1 MIDDLGNVV
10 ADVPGGDGPRVLLA
24 AHLDS
29 VFPEGTDVRMGE
41 DFVEWE
47 VVPGCWLQLQEGLE
61 AGQAGPLRFAVD
73 DIEVA
78 RAFLDEAFGI
88 EAGPAVRVDVT
99 LSTCD
104 FFDPFGNPLG
114 FLQVHAA

>member
-1 MIDDLGNVV
+1 MPIATNMVTVRYAVSDIDVAEAFYERLLGRE
-10 ADVPGGDGPRVLLA
+10 P
-24 AHLDS
+24 
-29 VFPEGTDVRMGE
+29 DVRMGE

-47 VVPGCWLQLQEGLE
+47 VVPGFWLQLQERLE
-61 AGQAGPLRFAVD
+61 AGHAGPLRFAVN

-88 EAGPAVRVDVT
+88 EAGPAVRVDAT

-114 FLQVHAA
+114 FLQVHEA